1 MTALLC
7 DWGGCCA
14 LGLRDLSWC
23 FPCTLFGR
31 LSSAQY
37 SSETT
42 NTNRIM
48 FPLKLQLC
56 PRGIHKVDL
65 DPFLSITHKVAD
77 ICILYPAFSLVKSKA
92 HIIPSVEPTASIWYQ
107 SGVFSSFFFFLFVF
121 ISLLNSEAIKL
132 PESEAIWCSV
142 NWWSLISHGAEPY
155 PIISHNF
162 MSSANSLDLK
172 RAFPLFV
179 LLP

>member
-107 SGVFSSFFFFLFVF
+107 SGVFSSFFFFLVCFYF
-121 ISLLNSEAIKL
+121 SFKFRGHKTSWEWSNLMQCELMILNFSRSRAL
-132 PESEAIWCSV
+132 
-142 NWWSLISHGAEPY
+142 SHHLSQFYE
-155 PIISHNF
+155 
-162 MSSANSLDLK
+162 L
-172 RAFPLFV
+172 R
-179 LLP
+179 